1 MHEILKLENIVKNYG
16 TSTKALRGLSLTVCK
31 GEFLSIMGN
40 SGSGKTTLLNIIGL
54 VEKPT
59 SGKLFIDGTAAEE
72 LSERQRAKIRN
83 ERIGFVFQNYALI
96 PYYTAYENISVPLL
110 INNVNPKEC
119 RDRVNNCL
127 KLVDMEK
134 YKNKRVSKLSGGEKQ
149 RIAIARAIAN
159 KPDIILADEPTG
171 ALDSENGQKVMEL
184 LVKLHELG
192 NTIIMVTHNEE
203 LAKMTD
209 RTVYIKD
216 GVISEQ

>member
-1 MHEILKLENIVKNYG
+1 MQEILKLENIVKNYG
-16 TSTKALRGLSLTVCK
+16 SSAKALRGLSLTVGK

-40 SGSGKTTLLNIIGL
+40 SGSGKTTLLNIVGL

-72 LSERQRAKIRN
+72 LSESQRAKIRN
-83 ERIGFVFQNYALI
+83 ERIGFVFQNYSLI
-96 PYYTAYENISVPLL
+96 PYYTSYENIIVPLL
-110 INNVNPKEC
+110 IKNVKNSEC
-119 RDRVNNCL
+119 RSRANDCL
-127 KLVDMEK
+127 KLVGMEK

-171 ALDSENGQKVMEL
+171 ALDSENGKKVMDL
-184 LVKLHELG
+184 LFKLHDLG

-209 RTVYIKD
+209 RTIYIKD
-216 GVISEQ
+216 GVIIK

>member
-1 MHEILKLENIVKNYG
+1 MQEILKLDNIVKNYG
-16 TSTKALRGLSLTVCK
+16 TSTKALRGLSLTVGK

-59 SGKLFIDGTAAEE
+59 SGALYIDGEAAAN
-72 LSERQRAKIRN
+72 LSEGKRAKIRN
-83 ERIGFVFQNYALI
+83 ERIGFVFQNYSLI
-96 PYYTAYENISVPLL
+96 PYYTSYENIVMPLL
-110 INNVNPKEC
+110 INNVKTKEC
-119 RDRVNNCL
+119 KDRVEECL

-134 YKNKRVSKLSGGEKQ
+134 YKNKRISKLSGGEKQ

-171 ALDSENGQKVMEL
+171 ALDSENGLKVMNL
-184 LVKLHELG
+184 LIKLHELG
-192 NTIIMVTHNEE
+192 NTVILVTHNEE

-209 RTVYIKD
+209 RTIYIKD
-216 GVISEQ
+216 GLLVD

>member
-1 MHEILKLENIVKNYG
+1 MQEILKMDNIVKNYG
-16 TSTKALRGLSLTVCK
+16 ASTKALRGLSLTVGK

-54 VEKPT
+54 VEAPT

-83 ERIGFVFQNYALI
+83 ERIGFVFQNYSLI
-96 PYYTAYENISVPLL
+96 PYYTSYENIIVPLL
-110 INNVNPKEC
+110 INNVKGSDC
-119 RDRVNNCL
+119 KSRVSDCL
-127 KLVDMEK
+127 KLVDMER

-171 ALDSENGQKVMEL
+171 ALDSENGKKVMDIL
-184 LVKLHELG
+184 FKLHELG

-203 LAKMTD
+203 LARMTD
-209 RTVYIKD
+209 RTIYIKD
-216 GVISEQ
+216 GVISE

>member
-1 MHEILKLENIVKNYG
+1 MQEILKLENIVKNYG
-16 TSTKALRGLSLTVCK
+16 TSTKSLRGLSLTVCK

-59 SGKLFIDGTAAEE
+59 SGKLFIDGSAAEE

-119 RDRVNNCL
+119 RDRINYCL

>member
-1 MHEILKLENIVKNYG
+1 M
-16 TSTKALRGLSLTVCK
+16 
-31 GEFLSIMGN
+31 
-40 SGSGKTTLLNIIGL
+40 
-54 VEKPT
+54 
-59 SGKLFIDGTAAEE
+59 
-72 LSERQRAKIRN
+72 
-83 ERIGFVFQNYALI
+83 
-96 PYYTAYENISVPLL
+96 PLL

>member
-40 SGSGKTTLLNIIGL
+40 SGSGKTTLLNIVGL

-59 SGKLFIDGTAAEE
+59 SGKLFIDGTAADD
-72 LSERQRAKIRN
+72 LSESQRAKIRN
-83 ERIGFVFQNYALI
+83 ERIGFVFQNYSLI
-96 PYYTAYENISVPLL
+96 PYYTSYENIIIPLL
-110 INNVNPKEC
+110 INNVKTKEC
-119 RDRVNNCL
+119 RTRVNDCL

-149 RIAIARAIAN
+149 RIAIARAIVN

-171 ALDSENGQKVMEL
+171 ALDSENGKKVMDL
-184 LVKLHELG
+184 LFKLHDLG
-192 NTIIMVTHNEE
+192 NTIIMVTHNES
-203 LAKMTD
+203 LAQMTD
-209 RTVYIKD
+209 RTIFIRD
-216 GVISEQ
+216 GVISE